1 MKRYTSLILRTAL
14 VAGLLILLGVS
25 AGIGR
30 SQQRDEKCQRLVCR
44 IVDADERAYVD
55 EAELVALLKRH
66 NAYPVGEYLHRVN
79 LQQMENLV
87 REHPMVRTAE
97 CYTSEDG
104 SVRLRITQRVPLLKV
119 VTANE
124 AYFVDTDRK
133 RMPVREE
140 VRDTVLCVTG
150 KVGEQTATGHI
161 ADFAEWLQDNV
172 YWQPRIATLEVQDP
186 RHVRLHQ
193 RRKGETILLGEL
205 DGYERKLQNAKRFYL
220 QTQCIDKPHYTALDL
235 RFRSQVVGIK

>member
-1 MKRYTSLILRTAL
+1 MKRYTSLILRTTL

-44 IVDADERAYVD
+44 IMDADERTYVD

-119 VTANE
+119 ITANE
-124 AYFVDTDRK
+124 SYFVDTDRK

-150 KVGEQTATGHI
+150 KVGEQAAVGYI
-161 ADFAEWLQDNV
+161 ADFADWLQDNV

-220 QTQCIDKPHYTALDL
+220 QTECISKPHYTALDL
-235 RFRSQVVGIK
+235 RFRAQVVGIK